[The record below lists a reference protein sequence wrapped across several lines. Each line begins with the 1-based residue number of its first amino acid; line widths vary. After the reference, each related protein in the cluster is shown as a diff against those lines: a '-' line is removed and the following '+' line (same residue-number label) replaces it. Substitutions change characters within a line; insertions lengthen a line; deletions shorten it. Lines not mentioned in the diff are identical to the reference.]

1 MSYNISLKKRAIV
14 RKILL
19 KKGINASDTMID
31 KIILDVDFNRYC
43 KEYVTSYNI
52 IKKNS

>member
-1 MSYNISLKKRAIV
+1 MSYNIPLKKRAIV

-31 KIILDVDFNRYC
+31 KIVDMSDFNRYS
-43 KEYVTSYNI
+43 KEYTTSHNI